1 MLLVMKM
8 KFIDENSINRLN
20 FKALLSKIEIL
31 SPYGK
36 DKLNNLAIYLPGDEE
51 KLENEF
57 LQMEKIMKFIL
68 EDKKTLMEIEAILHR
83 LKDIKTL
90 MNCSLED
97 GILDVVDLYEIK
109 AQSLMFEELNKY
121 LKEKDE
127 IFHNYVLNDLSE
139 LIKVLDPNDE
149 KISTFHIYESYSVI
163 LKEIRRQK
171 REVENKLFIEKD
183 YEKLKNLKDERLSI
197 LVDEEK
203 EEFKVRKGLS
213 KVVKK
218 FAVQFI
224 ENIKRIAELDL
235 VLGKVKFSNEYGGT
249 RPKIIKGKKEIILKD
264 AINIEVKEFLE
275 ASRKKYTPI
284 SIEIGT
290 GTTIITG
297 ANMGGKSV
305 ALKTIAENVLLF
317 HMGFY
322 IFSSAAKISLL
333 DFLFFV
339 SDDMQDISKGLSTFG
354 AEIIKLKEVNE
365 RLNRGSGLI
374 IFDEFARGTNPKEGQ
389 KFVRALAKYLNNKNS
404 ISIITTHFDAVI
416 TEGMKHY
423 QVVGLK
429 KLNFEELKNRI
440 IASNNSMEL
449 IQENMDFSLEE
460 SQSTEVPKDAYNI
473 AKLIG
478 LDEEISEMIYEEYTE
493 EE

>member
-1 MLLVMKM
+1 M

-20 FKALLSKIEIL
+20 FKGLLSRIEIL

-36 DKLNNLAIYLPGDEE
+36 EKLNHLSVYLPGEE
-51 KLENEF
+51 KKLENEF
-57 LQMEKIMKFIL
+57 LQMEKVMKFIC
-68 EDKKTLMEIEAILHR
+68 EDKKTLMEIEAVLHR

-90 MNCSLED
+90 LNCSIED
-97 GILDVVDLYEIK
+97 AILDVVDLYEIK
-109 AQSLMFEELNKY
+109 AQTFMFEEINRY
-121 LKEKDE
+121 LKEKNE
-127 IFHNYVLNDLSE
+127 IFQNYVLKDLSE
-139 LIKVLDPNDE
+139 LMKVLDPNDE
-149 KISTFHIYESYSVI
+149 KVATFHIYETYSVI

-171 REVENKLFIEKD
+171 KEVEKKIFIEKD
-183 YEKLKNLKDERLSI
+183 YEKLKSLKDERLSI
-197 LVDEEK
+197 LVDEER
-203 EEFKVRKGLS
+203 EEFKIRKELS
-213 KVVKK
+213 KIVKK
-218 FAVQFI
+218 FAPAFI
-224 ENIKRIAELDL
+224 ENINKIAELDL
-235 VLGKVKFSNEYGGT
+235 ILGKVKFSNQYGGVK
-249 RPKIIKGKKEIILKD
+249 PKISEGKNEIFLKD
-264 AINIEVKEFLE
+264 AINIEVREFLE
-275 ASRKKYTPI
+275 SARKKYTPI
-284 SIEIGT
+284 TVNIGP

-317 HMGFY
+317 HMGFFT
-322 IFSSAAKISLL
+322 FSSEARISLL

-354 AEIIKLKEVNE
+354 AEIIKLKEVNKY
-365 RLNRGSGLI
+365 LNKGSGLI

-389 KFVRALAKYLNNKNS
+389 KFVRALAKYLNTKSS

-416 TEGMKHY
+416 TKGMKHY

-460 SQSTEVPKDAYNI
+460 SENTEVPKDAYNI

-478 LDEEISEMIYEEYTE
+478 LDEEISKMIYDEYTE